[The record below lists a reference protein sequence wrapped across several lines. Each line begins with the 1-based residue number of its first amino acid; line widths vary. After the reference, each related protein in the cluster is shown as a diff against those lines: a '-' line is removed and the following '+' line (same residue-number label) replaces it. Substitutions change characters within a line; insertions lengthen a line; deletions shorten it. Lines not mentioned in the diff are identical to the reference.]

1 MREIFSHIEKQ
12 DIVTVITLVSAAVL
26 TYFAVWFIYL
36 IK

>member
-12 DIVTVITLVSAAVL
+12 DIATVITLVSAVVF
-26 TYFAVWFIYL
+26 TYAAVWFVYL